1 MAIDT
6 ATSVGDFDATKPGGG
21 DPFAEGDDNLKH
33 IKATLKSNF
42 PAIKGAVTASHA
54 ELSHVTGVTAPL
66 QAQIDTLTAGK
77 APIASPTFT
86 GVPAVPTAAPATSS
100 TQAASTAFVQAAIA
114 LVNAQAAGITLA
126 VSTDAAIAA
135 IAGQHIVCTNA
146 GVVTITLPAAP
157 TAGQTVWITVGNGRT
172 DNVIARNGSNIMGL
186 AEDMTI
192 DNASATVP
200 LRFINSTLGW
210 RTV

>member
-42 PAIKGAVTASHA
+42 PQIKGTVTASHA
-54 ELSHVTGVTAPL
+54 ELSHVAGVTSPL
-66 QAQIDTLTAGK
+66 QAQIDAR

-86 GVPAVPTAAPATSS
+86 GVPAVPTAPNGTGS

-114 LVNAQAAGITLA
+114 LVNAQAAATTL
-126 VSTDAAIAA
+126 SIDTGAAIAA

-146 GVVTITLPAAP
+146 GAVTITLPATP
-157 TAGQTVWITVGNGRT
+157 TAGQTVWVTVGNGRT
-172 DNVIARNGSNIMGL
+172 DNVIARNGQNIMGL

-192 DNASATVP
+192 NSADATVA
-200 LRFINSTLGW
+200 LRFINTTLGW
-210 RTV
+210 RLV

>member
-1 MAIDT
+1 MAIDS
-6 ATSVGDFDATKPGGG
+6 ATSIGDFDETTPGGG

-42 PAIKGAVTASHA
+42 PQIKGTVTAGHA

-66 QAQIDTLTAGK
+66 QAQIDAK

-86 GVPAVPTAAPATSS
+86 GAPAVPTAPNGTGS

-114 LVNAQAAGITLA
+114 LVNAQASATTLA
-126 VSTDAAIAA
+126 ISTDAAIAA
-135 IAGQHIVCTNA
+135 VAGQHIVCTNA
-146 GVVTITLPAAP
+146 GVVTITLPATP
-157 TAGQTVWITVGNGRT
+157 TAGQTVWVTVGNGRT
-172 DNVIARNGSNIMGL
+172 DNVIARNGELLMGL

-192 DNASATVP
+192 DSPVATAP
-200 LRFINSTLGW
+200 LRYINSAIGW
-210 RTV
+210 RLV